1 MAKSAL
7 HSYQP
12 STNIRPTALGLI
24 FESRVDMKCDT
35 DLNMYFT
42 LFITSPRPSVMSIS
56 TTSAMSY

>member
-24 FESRVDMKCDT
+24 FESRVDMGCDT
-35 DLNMYFT
+35 DFKMYFT
-42 LFITSPRPSVMSIS
+42 LFITSP
-56 TTSAMSY
+56 